1 MAKRTKKVGAAGKYG
16 ARYGV
21 RVRKRL
27 KRIEADKS
35 KRYACPNCNQESVK
49 RVGTGIWRC
58 NRCDTVFAG
67 GAYRPF
73 VSPGFRRE
81 VVAEPQ
87 AIEEEPEEEA
97 KDV

>member
-16 ARYGV
+16 PRYGV
-21 RVRKRL
+21 RVRKTL
-27 KRIEADKS
+27 KRIEAEKS

-58 NRCDTVFAG
+58 NRCDTTFAG

-73 VSPGFRRE
+73 VSPSFRRE
-81 VVAEPQ
+81 VVTGPQ
-87 AIEEEPEEEA
+87 TIEEEPEEEA

>member
-27 KRIEADKS
+27 TQIEAEKS
-35 KRYACPNCNQESVK
+35 KKYVCPNCNQESVK

-58 NRCDTVFAG
+58 GKCDLVFAG
-67 GAYRPF
+67 GAYRPS
-73 VSPGFRRE
+73 VSPSFRKE
-81 VVAEPQ
+81 VVTKPET
-87 AIEEEPEEEA
+87 IEEEPEEES
-97 KDV
+97 DNV

>member
-27 KRIEADKS
+27 SQIDSEKS
-35 KRYACPNCNQESVK
+35 KRYSCPNCNQVSVK

-58 NRCDTVFAG
+58 NRCDTTFAG
-67 GAYRPF
+67 GAYRPV
-73 VSPGFRRE
+73 VSPSFRRE
-81 VVAEPQ
+81 VVAEPK
-87 AIEEEPEEEA
+87 AVEKKPEEES
-97 KDV
+97 

>member
-27 KRIEADKS
+27 KQIESDKS
-35 KRYACPNCNQESVK
+35 KRYACPNCRHESVK

-58 NRCDTVFAG
+58 SRCEVVFAG

-73 VSPGFRRE
+73 VSPSFRRE
-81 VVAEPQ
+81 VVVKPQ
-87 AIEEEPEEEA
+87 SIGEEPEEEG
-97 KDV
+97 KNV